1 MHLWILQV
9 WCQNCDCLGLG
20 AHVKSGND
28 IAIGLPGLASP
39 WQGQAVSSV
48 RLEPGMPGA
57 DACKYQA
64 NSWQTADN
72 GERPEFNVNVKPPPA
87 AASHSPL
94 TTALNPI
101 KVRKSNKQN

>member
-1 MHLWILQV
+1 M
-9 WCQNCDCLGLG
+9 
-20 AHVKSGND
+20 AR
-28 IAIGLPGLASP
+28 PG
-39 WQGQAVSSV
+39 SV

-87 AASHSPL
+87 AEPL
-94 TTALNPI
+94 TPDNSLKPN
-101 KVRKSNKQN
+101 KSQKIQ